1 MNSEGNSRTI
11 LSFILFEL
19 QGKQG
24 VNLSSFQE
32 EDGEEVETALLY
44 NRSGTQGQ
52 LQKRG
57 VRKSSVFRA
66 ASSGFWEDSGRRKK
80 IKKKGKA
87 KVRFFQVIEKTEQ
100 IIAGATQ
107 PGVSGKAK
115 SIISRRNIYSS
126 HVFGML

>member
-44 NRSGTQGQ
+44 NRRGTQGQ

-66 ASSGFWEDSGRRKK
+66 ASSGFWEESGRRKK

-100 IIAGATQ
+100 IIAGHT
-107 PGVSGKAK
+107 GRS
-115 SIISRRNIYSS
+115 
-126 HVFGML
+126 FW

>member
-1 MNSEGNSRTI
+1 M
-11 LSFILFEL
+11 SFILFEL

-66 ASSGFWEDSGRRKK
+66 ASSGFWEDSERREKQQLGR
-80 IKKKGKA
+80 
-87 KVRFFQVIEKTEQ
+87 
-100 IIAGATQ
+100 ATQ
-107 PGVSGKAK
+107 PGVSGKDK
-115 SIISRRNIYSS
+115 SVISRRNIYSS